1 VAIIQGVMSAK
12 QLPLNYGRL
21 VLSSILVAVALVGC
35 GKQTATEGTSTNAKP
50 EVMTVAGTTFS
61 LSPNPVKG
69 NADGLGIV
77 KLAFT
82 TDKTKLIEIH
92 VGSPSGTILCRA
104 PAPGVCDS
112 GLWVNNGMVF
122 YLQDGTAAKPDDAAA
137 TLGYV
142 TAHVN

>member
-1 VAIIQGVMSAK
+1 
-12 QLPLNYGRL
+12 
-21 VLSSILVAVALVGC
+21 
-35 GKQTATEGTSTNAKP
+35 
-50 EVMTVAGTTFS
+50 MTVAGTTFS

-69 NADGLGIV
+69 NGDGLGIV

-82 TDKTKLIEIH
+82 TDKTKMIEIH
-92 VGSPSGTILCRA
+92 VGSPSGTMMCRA

-122 YLQDGTAAKPDDAAA
+122 YLQDGTAAKPDDPAA
-137 TLGYV
+137 TLGYA